1 MSLGFLCIYVI
12 FSHLHQ
18 FNYTQVSLFFFFFLH
33 VHESLMEAKNSVI
46 RGDRVD
52 QYRKEQNITTGFS
65 GVSCAQ
71 SSSQRMK
78 RKLRERKG

>member
-1 MSLGFLCIYVI
+1 MYLRHFLSPPSVQ
-12 FSHLHQ
+12 LH
-18 FNYTQVSLFFFFFLH
+18 TGLFFFLN

-52 QYRKEQNITTGFS
+52 KYRKEQNITTGFS